1 MREAERSKTSLI
13 GWNKCPRLSAYW
25 YPWLPINRATFPETK
40 KKIPSNIKLG
50 CHNHRY
56 PELMCSFIRLWIG
69 FNDWGK
75 TSCHSLH
82 VAKLLKFGF
91 HAHPTVFWPMERLPF
106 CLPSLIVKMLHLLVV
121 SSLTLLCYCAW
132 SWKLVYSQLP
142 LRWTRSG
149 PAPTVRLRE
158 VSTLEGDEVRQG
170 PTPGVCFSEVSALMR
185 CSLRGSWL
193 YSSLS
198 ERRKLQDH
206 SVRKSMCQMP
216 RPHGP
221 DDADWLTDYLLY

>member
-1 MREAERSKTSLI
+1 MPFTARGQASKVWFSYSPNCILANGAASI
-13 GWNKCPRLSAYW
+13 LSA
-25 YPWLPINRATFPETK
+25 
-40 KKIPSNIKLG
+40 
-50 CHNHRY
+50 
-56 PELMCSFIRLWIG
+56 
-69 FNDWGK
+69 
-75 TSCHSLH
+75 
-82 VAKLLKFGF
+82 KFDC
-91 HAHPTVFWPMERLPF
+91 EN
-106 CLPSLIVKMLHLLVV
+106 
-121 SSLTLLCYCAW
+121 TLLCYCAW

-158 VSTLEGDEVRQG
+158 VSALEGDEVRQG
-170 PTPGVCFSEVSALMR
+170 PTPGVCFTEVSTLTR